1 MKAKQ
6 KIVHGR
12 GPSNLNRGIFFFFAC
27 LMFAGRASP
36 NHSHLRASLCLSK
49 HIFRKKKKFSYY
61 KKILKASPVSHRRLV
76 DLPDE
81 CVCL

>member
-12 GPSNLNRGIFFFFAC
+12 GPSNLNRGIFSFFAC

-49 HIFRKKKKFSYY
+49 HIFRKKKIQLLQENIESQSS
-61 KKILKASPVSHRRLV
+61 IS
-76 DLPDE
+76 
-81 CVCL
+81 